1 MTARVR
7 RPPPTAGAG
16 RGLLRHDNF
25 QMAYATN
32 DLERAR
38 QVFADRYG
46 IGHFQGTDGQ
56 LAGGAYVR
64 VELAWVGSMMY
75 ELIYAHG
82 PGTEFITDMFTPGQ
96 FTLRHHHNGFFIYD
110 EDAWQALEQEAE
122 QSGWRV
128 LQKATLD
135 GFLRV
140 FYVEAPELGHYL
152 EFIFPEAAA
161 VAFFENV
168 PRS

>member
-1 MTARVR
+1 MTFRVK
-7 RPPPTAGAG
+7 RPPVAAGAG

-25 QMAYATN
+25 QIAYATN

-38 QVFADRYG
+38 QVFAERYG
-46 IGHFQGTDGQ
+46 IRQFRANDGQ
-56 LAGGAYVR
+56 LAGGASVR
-64 VELAWVGSMMY
+64 VELAWVGGMMY

-82 PGTEFITDMFTPGQ
+82 PGSEFINDMLTPGE
-96 FTLRHHHNGFFIYD
+96 FSLRHHHNGFFVYD
-110 EDAWQALEQEAE
+110 ETEWQALEREAE
-122 QSGWRV
+122 EGGYRI
-128 LQKATLD
+128 LQKACLD

-152 EFIFPEAAA
+152 EYIFPEPAG
-161 VAFFENV
+161 VTFFENV